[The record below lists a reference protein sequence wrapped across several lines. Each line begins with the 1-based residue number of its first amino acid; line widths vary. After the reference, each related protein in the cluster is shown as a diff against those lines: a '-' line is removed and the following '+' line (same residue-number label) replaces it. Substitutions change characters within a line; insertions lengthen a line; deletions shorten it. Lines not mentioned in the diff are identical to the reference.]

1 MHICLSKIFSFLKRG
16 KRSKHVLDGYGME
29 NTSYA
34 EGFCVSRSGDSYA
47 QQNFYISV
55 NRTDD
60 GYTANGTLLDDDG
73 TEYSTEESIA
83 LSKKA
88 CRAIEE
94 LHPERLTD
102 VAVPTGIEESDESDK
117 GYESEEIMIL
127 DAPNV
132 EIEVVYADGSLHEK
146 IDEDDFSI
154 KVYEIVLPCFRSKL
168 K

>member
-1 MHICLSKIFSFLKRG
+1 MHICLSKIFSLLRRG
-16 KRSKHVLDGYGME
+16 KRSKYVLDGYGME

-34 EGFCVSRSGDSYA
+34 EGFSVSRSCDSYA

-60 GYTANGTLLDDDG
+60 GYTANGTLLDNDG

-102 VAVPTGIEESDESDK
+102 VAVPTGIEEND
-117 GYESEEIMIL
+117 ESEEIEEIIIL
-127 DAPNV
+127 DAPIIK
-132 EIEVVYADGSLHEK
+132 IEVVYADGSIHEK
-146 IDEDDFSI
+146 VDEDGFSM
-154 KVYEIVLPCFRSKL
+154 KVYQIVLPCFRSKL